1 MKTLLSGRG
10 FLLTLLIL
18 LSGGATAATY
28 FFNNTAGDNNFAN
41 AANWSGTPAGSD
53 TLHIN
58 VSSPNHAV
66 LSSGIAYI
74 PQTVS
79 LGNVSGQAGE
89 MRTVSGGDLS
99 VNSHLYVGNAGSG
112 VLTMDGG
119 ALRTVLYD
127 VKLGAAAGSSGIMT
141 ISGGSVTA
149 ARHFNVGES
158 GQGRLVMS
166 GGEIRAAVFRVS
178 YLAGS
183 SGQVDLSGG
192 VIYAG
197 DLIIGAG
204 AVSNGMIHLS
214 GSGRIILDGNKT
226 SRIQGYIDAGR
237 LRGLCRYDAVADRTL
252 VVAVPEPAPPVLMD
266 VGDFGAVADDGEC
279 DAAALNAAVASAF
292 GNYETVL
299 VFGPGVYNLRET
311 SATLLNGNLAMI
323 HLSGLSRF
331 TLRGAVT
338 PDGNPATVL
347 EMNLALGNDITG
359 ATHVDIRNGKQIR
372 LENFVLDHNPR
383 FATAGEIIAVDPA
396 ADRVEMEIFPGMPHF
411 NGMKSYSA
419 NNWDLSTRLLIHG
432 PALTIGTEQGS
443 FQTWQ
448 KVDGYGNRYRITGA
462 GFAGRVEPGQGISF
476 HFNLIAGDAR
486 TVDVYGT
493 EDTEFVNIFIH
504 SSIGMSVGAGDNRNM
519 TFQKVHIKPEGA
531 SLAVGPR
538 DGIHISRS
546 TGRLVLDDVF
556 VKGVRWDPIVS
567 YMQFNAVTER
577 MAADTIRISS
587 SSVLSLLAPGSRM
600 VFWSGNRPY
609 EAEIKSVGE
618 GGALTFTEALPDSV
632 IAGSL
637 YTPKA
642 WVWEDAII
650 RNSTVEGNFGTAL
663 VFQSENLLVEN
674 CVFRNN
680 AYSNIGL
687 GPSSSGAGAFVRNV
701 TIRNNLFEH
710 STWVRKYEATTAE
723 HLGTIT
729 LFENHLDFSTQ
740 AYHENILI
748 EENIFRDIGSD
759 SGFAAIH
766 VKNAQDMTI
775 RSNLYE
781 NVPNPVIVDK
791 GSSTNILNRGLGRNR
806 VTNAG
811 HAIESVPEYLTDL
824 MLITVTR
831 GPNEPVAGYSFFAD
845 RDVTVYIAV
854 HQRGDPLIPET
865 WEMMPEFIQWSTSA
879 GDRHTDRVYKRRFPA
894 GEVQIP
900 PHHGFSGA
908 HYGLPHMVFIQV
920 NDGSQASLMIENIPE
935 ELASLAEPFAGF
947 HAVWRGDGLSPLSWA
962 AETGFRNGSAL
973 SVHEGYLL
981 NRKRLDEPFR
991 IVESG
996 LDPDRRLYARWHSDG
1011 PANGRVDMR
1020 ATGDLTQG
1028 TESWQPVPGVAVYSS
1043 GATVWRSESSFS
1055 GDAIFLKG
1063 IITEM

>member
-1 MKTLLSGRG
+1 M
-10 FLLTLLIL
+10 LIL
-18 LSGGATAATY
+18 LSGGAPAATY
-28 FFNNTAGDNNFAN
+28 FFSHAAGDNDFAN

-58 VSSPNHAV
+58 VSNPNHAV

-99 VNSHLYVGNAGSG
+99 VNSHFYVGNAGSG

-141 ISGGSVTA
+141 MSGGSVTA
-149 ARHFNVGES
+149 ARHFNAGER

-166 GGEIRAAVFRVS
+166 GGEIRAGVFRVS

-183 SGQVDLSGG
+183 SGKVDLSGG
-192 VIYAG
+192 VISAG

-237 LRGLCRYDAVADRTL
+237 LRGLCRYDDVADRTL
-252 VVAVPEPAPPVLMD
+252 VVAIPEPAPPVLID
-266 VGDFGAVADDGEC
+266 VGNFGAAADDGKC
-279 DAAALNAAVASAF
+279 DVAAISAAVASAF
-292 GNYETVL
+292 GNYETLL
-299 VFGPGVYNLRET
+299 VFGPGVYNLKEE

-331 TLRGAVT
+331 SLRGAVA

-359 ATHVDIRNGKQIR
+359 ATHIDIRSGKQIR
-372 LENFVLDHNPR
+372 LENLTLDHNPR

-396 ADRVEMEIFPGMPHF
+396 ADRVEMEIFSGLPHF

-432 PALTIGTEQGS
+432 PALTIGTDQGS

-448 KVDGYGNRYRITGA
+448 KVDGYDRRYRITGA
-462 GFAGRVEPGQGISF
+462 GFAGLVENGQGISF
-476 HFNLIAGDAR
+476 HFNLVAGDAR
-486 TVDVYGT
+486 TVDVYDT
-493 EDTEFVNIFIH
+493 EDAEFVNIFIY

-519 TFQKVHIKPEGA
+519 TFQKVHIRPEGA

-546 TGRLVLDDVF
+546 TGRLWMDDVF

-577 MAADTIRISS
+577 VASDTIRISS
-587 SSVLSLLAPGSRM
+587 SSVLSLLVPGARL
-600 VFWSGNRPY
+600 VFWSGSRPH
-609 EAEIKSVGE
+609 EAEIKSVDG
-618 GGALTFTEALPDSV
+618 GGALTFTEVLPDSV

-642 WVWEDAII
+642 WVWDEAVI

-687 GPSSSGAGAFVRNV
+687 GPTSSGAGAFARNV
-701 TIRNNLFEH
+701 TIRNNLFEQ
-710 STWVRKYEATTAE
+710 SSWVRKYEGTSAE
-723 HLGTIT
+723 NLGTIT
-729 LFENHLDFSTQ
+729 LFENHPDFSTQ
-740 AYHENILI
+740 AYNENILI
-748 EENIFRDIGSD
+748 EENIFRDIGPDPGSA
-759 SGFAAIH
+759 GIH
-766 VKNAQDMTI
+766 LKNAQDIII
-775 RSNLYE
+775 RSNLYD
-781 NVPNPVIVDK
+781 NVPNTVIVDK
-791 GSSTNILNRGLGRNR
+791 GSSTNILNRGLGHNR

-811 HAIESVPEYLTDL
+811 YAIESVPDYLSGL
-824 MLITVTR
+824 KRITVTR
-831 GPNEPVAGYSFFAD
+831 GPNEPVAGYSFSVD

-854 HQRGDPLIPET
+854 HQRGDPLIPGT

-879 GDRHTDRVYKRRFPA
+879 GDRYRDWVYKRSFPA

-900 PHHGFSGA
+900 PHYGFSGV

-920 NDGSQASLMIENIPE
+920 NNGVQESLMIGNIPE

-962 AETGFRNGSAL
+962 ADAGFRDGNAL
-973 SVHEGYLL
+973 RVYEGYLL
-981 NRKRLDEPFR
+981 NRKTLDEPFS
-991 IVESG
+991 IVASG

-1028 TESWQPVPGVAVYSS
+1028 TGSWQPVPGFAVYSS
-1043 GATVWRSESSFS
+1043 GATVWRSESSFP
-1055 GDAIFLKG
+1055 GDVIFLKG
-1063 IITEM
+1063 IISPSP